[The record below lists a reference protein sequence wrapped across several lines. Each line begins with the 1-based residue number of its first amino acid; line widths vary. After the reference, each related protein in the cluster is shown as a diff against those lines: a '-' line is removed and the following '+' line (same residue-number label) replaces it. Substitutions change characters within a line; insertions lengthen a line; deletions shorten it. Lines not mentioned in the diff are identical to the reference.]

1 MAPVVDL
8 TDLQN
13 VVGKYADQH
22 RMIVAAGPITAAAV
36 FRAFTKNKMVNL
48 AVAGGGAWFAIQELA
63 GPAIRLMQQ
72 QFGYLNSLFGG

>member
-1 MAPVVDL
+1 VAPVVDL

-13 VVGKYADQH
+13 VVGKYAEQH
-22 RMIVAAGPITAAAV
+22 QMIVAAGPMTAAAV
-36 FRAFTKNKMVNL
+36 VRTFTKNKMVTM

-72 QFGYLNSLFGG
+72 QFGYLFSLLGG